1 MRRSNSPGV
10 CCGSRSPCTTT
21 RSSTVTASATRKW
34 QDSERQARSFD
45 LVVGGGKIGQ
55 RHRNGDG
62 FLAEVLKRNLQLF
75 ASSQRGQLLRC
86 DRAAGVAAPRFA
98 GLDRQVDRLAVI
110 DLEFGAI
117 GQIKSE
123 RQLHQGDR

>member
-62 FLAEVLKRNLQLF
+62 FLAEGLKRNLQLF
-75 ASSQRGQLLRC
+75 AISPRGQLLRC
-86 DRAAGVAAPRFA
+86 ELCACVASAAVV
-98 GLDRQVDRLAVI
+98 GLVR
-110 DLEFGAI
+110 
-117 GQIKSE
+117 
-123 RQLHQGDR
+123 